1 MYFRNCRDNNPL
13 SNSKPQLP
21 NGGLILQAVTEADAG
36 TYTCS
41 AMNSITAAEVKMPQ
55 KFVIIVA
62 EIRGPPTFL
71 VAPPSLVSVKP
82 GTTAILECPGIGS
95 PTPKAVWSR
104 PEASISNDR
113 TSVLS
118 YGLQILDVRSED
130 RGTYVCRLDNGIA
143 PVLVHT
149 IRLEVLEAP
158 TILHGPIDTLTDEG
172 ESLEL
177 DCVAKGYPLPDI
189 RWLINGIDTRFDRTV
204 RTNGTKL
211 VIRSIEKKHAGIVQ
225 CFAKNDVGEVYESK
239 LLQVKP
245 KQISGE
251 SGLQPLGTIPHTTK
265 VNNHEHSGKPGKGRK
280 KHKHSKYITFDF
292 LHFHLFEN
300 THFRKLTKYVTAII
314 VTLRQSAII
323 ISI

>member
-1 MYFRNCRDNNPL
+1 MQ
-13 SNSKPQLP
+13 SVT
-21 NGGLILQAVTEADAG
+21 AVDAG
-36 TYTCS
+36 AYSCS

-55 KFVIIVA
+55 KFMINVA
-62 EIRGPPTFL
+62 EIRGPPSFL

-95 PTPKAVWSR
+95 PVPKAVWSR
-104 PEASISNDR
+104 PEASISNNR

-118 YGLQILDVRSED
+118 YGLQILNIRTED

-158 TILHGPIDTLTDEG
+158 AILRGPIDTLTDEG
-172 ESLEL
+172 ENLEL
-177 DCVAKGYPLPDI
+177 DCVAKGYPMPSI
-189 RWLINGIDTRFDRTV
+189 YWLINGIDTRFDRTV

-211 VIRSIEKKHAGIVQ
+211 YIRSIEKKHAGIVQ

-239 LLQVKP
+239 FLQVKP

-251 SGLQPLGTIPHTTK
+251 GGIQPLGTIPHTTK
-265 VNNHEHSGKPGKGRK
+265 VTNHEHSGKSGKGRK
-280 KHKHSKYITFDF
+280 KHKHS
-292 LHFHLFEN
+292 
-300 THFRKLTKYVTAII
+300 
-314 VTLRQSAII
+314 
-323 ISI
+323 